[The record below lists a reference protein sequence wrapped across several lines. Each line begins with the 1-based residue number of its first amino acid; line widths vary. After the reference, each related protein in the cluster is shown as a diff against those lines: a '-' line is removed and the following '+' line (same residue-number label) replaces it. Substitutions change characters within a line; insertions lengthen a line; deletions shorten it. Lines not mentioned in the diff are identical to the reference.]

1 MNTCIYDKT
10 DKGREEIATRK
21 YQVPSK
27 LRTLLV
33 MIDGRRSMDVL
44 SKNFAGLGQADDAI
58 HELLSQDY
66 ITLVGGGPAANEPA
80 LAAAMPRPPASARAR
95 MLARRNKLAASA
107 HGPATQAGADE
118 LDEAELPHD

>member
-33 MIDGRRSMDVL
+33 MIDGRRSMEVL

-58 HELLSQDY
+58 HALLSEDY
-66 ITLVGGGPAANEPA
+66 ITLVGGGAAANEPD
-80 LAAAMPRPPASARAR
+80 LAPAAPRPPASARAR
-95 MLARRNKLAASA
+95 MLARRNKLAAGA
-107 HGPATQAGADE
+107 HGPATQAQADE
-118 LDEAELPHD
+118 PDEDELPHD